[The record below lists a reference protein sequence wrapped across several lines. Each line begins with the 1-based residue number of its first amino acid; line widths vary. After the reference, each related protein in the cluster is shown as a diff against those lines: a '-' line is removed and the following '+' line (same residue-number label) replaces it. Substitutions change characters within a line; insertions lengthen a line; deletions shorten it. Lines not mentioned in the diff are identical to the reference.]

1 MMYKIGSVS
10 NMSKGGN
17 EMVFDVCVYAL
28 IGGLLCLIYAIA
40 EPILDRGIE
49 KYEQEKIAEKKRN
62 I

>member
-1 MMYKIGSVS
+1 
-10 NMSKGGN
+10 
-17 EMVFDVCVYAL
+17 MVFDMCVYAL